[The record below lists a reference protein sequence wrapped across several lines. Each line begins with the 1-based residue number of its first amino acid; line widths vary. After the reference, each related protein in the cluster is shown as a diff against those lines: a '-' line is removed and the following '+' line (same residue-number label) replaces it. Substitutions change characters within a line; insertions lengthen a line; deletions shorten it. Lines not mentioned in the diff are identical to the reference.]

1 MLKNPI
7 EAVPLVG
14 NFLGVA
20 ALVTVVLVTLVK
32 PVSSF
37 FLSTPTRHEGSCSF
51 RHRLAGRALHAL
63 SRYLSAYFRTINA
76 CVFPGTLW
84 LRKSTG
90 RMMSKLVTVLD
101 LYQLIMIKKK
111 RYSPRQNASIL

>member
-32 PVSSF
+32 PVLPF
-37 FLSTPTRHEGSCSF
+37 FLALLLDTKA
-51 RHRLAGRALHAL
+51 LARFG
-63 SRYLSAYFRTINA
+63 I
-76 CVFPGTLW
+76 V
-84 LRKSTG
+84 
-90 RMMSKLVTVLD
+90 
-101 LYQLIMIKKK
+101 
-111 RYSPRQNASIL
+111 